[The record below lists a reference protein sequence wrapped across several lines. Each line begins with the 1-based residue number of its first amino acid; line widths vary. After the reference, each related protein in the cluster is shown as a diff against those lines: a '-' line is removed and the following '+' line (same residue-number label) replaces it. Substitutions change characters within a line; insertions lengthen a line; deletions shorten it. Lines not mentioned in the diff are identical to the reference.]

1 MAGQS
6 ATMSIGKARSMAKG
20 AGRELGMNNGGG
32 SKACAPT
39 EGKELGG
46 KQKGYSS
53 SAGDVKG
60 KKAKT
65 KAMM

>member
-6 ATMSIGKARSMAKG
+6 ATMSIGKARAMAKG
-20 AGRELGMNNGGG
+20 AGRELGCGGGG
-32 SKACAPT
+32 SKATVPT